1 MEDGHNLAVW
11 SVRGVVQPM
20 AHFLAEHLSATEL
33 PGGSAPSN
41 QQSFRAVYRKY
52 RAWIF
57 IGTTGI
63 AVRYLQGLLE
73 DKHTDPGVVLVDEA
87 GRQVISLVG
96 GHEGGANEL
105 SVRVANLLGAQPILT
120 TATESLRSLIL
131 GIGCRRDVTLT
142 QIDSAVV
149 NVLNTHQLSIA
160 NFRMVAT
167 VDVKLQESGLLAWC
181 HQQKLPLR
189 GIPLSL
195 LHHRPW
201 VTKSSDWVQETLGV
215 AGVCEPCAL
224 LASHAGKLLV
234 PKTTHNGVTV
244 AVVHDP
250 PWPKKA

>member
-1 MEDGHNLAVW
+1 MEDGYNLAVW

-120 TATESLRSLIL
+120 TATESLRPLIL

-142 QIDSAVV
+142 QIDTAVM

-181 HQQKLPLR
+181 RQQQLPLR

-195 LHHRPW
+195 LQLRPW

-234 PKTTHNGVTV
+234 PKTAHNGVTV
-244 AVVHDP
+244 AVVLDP
-250 PWPKKA
+250 PWPETA

>member
-1 MEDGHNLAVW
+1 MEEGHNLAVW
-11 SVRGVVQPM
+11 SVRETAQPM
-20 AHFLAEHLSATEL
+20 AHFLAEQLSAAE
-33 PGGSAPSN
+33 PSGGSTSSN
-41 QQSFRAVYRKY
+41 QQSFRTVYRQY
-52 RAWIF
+52 GAWVF

-105 SVRVANLLGAQPILT
+105 SIRVANLLGAQPILT
-120 TATESLRSLIL
+120 TATESLRPLIL

-142 QIDSAVV
+142 QVDTAVM
-149 NVLNTHQLSIA
+149 NVLNMHQLSIA

-181 HQQKLPLR
+181 RQRQLPMR

-195 LHHRPW
+195 LQHRPW

-234 PKTTHNGVTV
+234 PKTALSGVTV

-250 PWPKKA
+250 PWPEKA

>member
-1 MEDGHNLAVW
+1 MEEGHNLAVW
-11 SVRGVVQPM
+11 SVRETAQPM
-20 AHFLAEHLSATEL
+20 ASFLAEQLPAAEVLGESA
-33 PGGSAPSN
+33 SSN
-41 QQSFRAVYRKY
+41 QQLFRSVYRQY
-52 RAWIF
+52 GAWIF

-63 AVRYLQGLLE
+63 AVRYLQGLLV

-105 SVRVANLLGAQPILT
+105 CVRVANLLGAQPILT
-120 TATESLRSLIL
+120 TATESLRPLIL

-142 QIDSAVV
+142 QIDTAVM

-167 VDVKLQESGLLAWC
+167 VDVKLLESGLLTWC
-181 HQQKLPLR
+181 RQQQLPLQ
-189 GIPLSL
+189 GIPLGL
-195 LHHRPW
+195 LQYRPW
-201 VTKSSDWVQETLGV
+201 VTKSSDWVLETLGV

-224 LASHAGKLLV
+224 LASHAGKLMV
-234 PKTTHNGVTV
+234 PKTAHNGVTV

-250 PWPKKA
+250 PWPEKA